1 MKTTKGMGAIV
12 MKEYVQENQ
21 RIKKLR
27 LIKSIMIVLEF
38 VH

>member
-27 LIKSIMIVLEF
+27 LIKSIMIVMILL
-38 VH
+38 H